1 MHSPSIVFEKLSF
14 CLFCLVLPTSRRH
27 KSPLWR
33 SSMSWKPVLPWWD
46 EFSVCRC
53 RPQLVMV
60 VLHGHSNQKLQQ
72 VESWLTCYSAEQGL
86 HHQLQ
91 SKTAVLE
98 FVLWITEYRNSCFNL
113 IVFLIKLSSVVVLS
127 CFPSSWLYIAVVAV
141 SVWDSWPV
149 THLQNG
155 IRRMLLCYFYFPC
168 SFHLVVCC
176 WLAVCCCCGG
186 LQCSETSVKL
196 CLHSWTTNCLTSCS
210 PRWWKPC
217 LYFLVDLTA
226 EQSFLL
232 HFFQVYF
239 KSIACSAL

>member
-46 EFSVCRC
+46 EFGVCRC

-86 HHQLQ
+86 RHQLQ
-91 SKTAVLE
+91 SRQLIWSLFSGLLNIETAV
-98 FVLWITEYRNSCFNL
+98 FNFSSL
-113 IVFLIKLSSVVVLS
+113 NHLVFLIKLSSVVVLS

-155 IRRMLLCYFYFPC
+155 IRRMLLCYFYFP
-168 SFHLVVCC
+168 SLEEKVAALSVLWF
-176 WLAVCCCCGG
+176 AV
-186 LQCSETSVKL
+186 
-196 CLHSWTTNCLTSCS
+196 
-210 PRWWKPC
+210 
-217 LYFLVDLTA
+217 D
-226 EQSFLL
+226 
-232 HFFQVYF
+232 
-239 KSIACSAL
+239 